1 MLTRRSFTCLVAA
14 AISAP
19 TLDIRAL
26 AQSPVQ
32 SPAVPSFSV
41 MIWTLTRNNTF
52 EQALDICAQAG
63 YHQVEL
69 VGEFKKWSDNDYT
82 RILARLKTLGITID
96 SVAGTSKGFADPNGG
111 DAFIA
116 DLTQLIPI
124 VKRLGSKQIIFVSG
138 KRLDVPQAVQHQ
150 ACIDNLK
157 RAVPLLEAGGMNGV
171 IEPIDRLE
179 QPQIYLDGVNE
190 GFEIVRAV
198 GSPNMRVLYDLY
210 HEQRSQG
217 NIIEKL
223 EKNID
228 WVGLIHIADVPGRHE
243 PGTGEMNYDNIY
255 RTLARL
261 KYKGT
266 IAMEF
271 YGTGDVVKDLRA
283 AREQVLRDYA

>member
-1 MLTRRSFTCLVAA
+1 MLTRRSFTSLIAA
-14 AISAP
+14 AIAAP
-19 TLDIRAL
+19 ALDICAL

-32 SPAVPSFSV
+32 SPAAPSFSV
-41 MIWTLTRNNTF
+41 MIWTLTNNNTF

-63 YHQVEL
+63 FHQVEL
-69 VGEFKKWSDNDYT
+69 VGEFKKWSDADYT
-82 RILARLKTLGITID
+82 RILARMKTLGIAID
-96 SVAGTSKGFADPNGG
+96 SVAGTSKGFADPNG
-111 DAFIA
+111 DAFID
-116 DLTQLIPI
+116 DLKSLIPI
-124 VKRLGSKQIIFVSG
+124 VNRLGSKQIIFVSG

-157 RAVPLLEAGGMNGV
+157 RAVPLLEAAGMNGV

-190 GFEIVRAV
+190 GFEICRAV

-223 EKNID
+223 EKNIE

-261 KYKGT
+261 KYKGP

-271 YGTGDVVKDLRA
+271 YGTGDIVKNLRA
-283 AREQVLRDYA
+283 AREQVLRDYQ

>member
-1 MLTRRSFTCLVAA
+1 MLTRRSFTGLVAA
-14 AISAP
+14 AVAAP
-19 TLDIRAL
+19 ALDTRAL
-26 AQSPVQ
+26 AQ

-41 MIWTLTRNNTF
+41 MIWTLTKGKTF
-52 EQALDICAQAG
+52 EEALDICAQAG
-63 YHQVEL
+63 FHQVEL
-69 VGEFKKWSDNDYT
+69 VGEFKKWSDDDYT
-82 RILARLKTLGITID
+82 RIIARMKTLGITID
-96 SVAGTSKGFADPNGG
+96 SIAGTSKGFADPNGG

-138 KRLDVPQAVQHQ
+138 KKLEVPQAVQHQ

-157 RAVPLLEAGGMNGV
+157 RAVPLLEAAGMNGV

-190 GFEIVRAV
+190 AFEICRAV

-223 EKNID
+223 EKNIA

-243 PGTGEMNYDNIY
+243 PGTGEMNFDNIY

-261 KYKGT
+261 KYTGT

-271 YGTGDVVKDLRA
+271 YGTGDIVKNLRA
-283 AREQVLRDYA
+283 AREQVLRIYA

>member
-1 MLTRRSFTCLVAA
+1 MITRRNFAGLVAA
-14 AISAP
+14 AIASPA
-19 TLDIRAL
+19 LDIRAI
-26 AQSPVQ
+26 AQTS
-32 SPAVPSFSV
+32 AVPSFSV
-41 MIWTLTRNNTF
+41 MIWTLTKGATF

-69 VGEFKKWSDNDYT
+69 VGEFKKWSDDDYT
-82 RILARLKTLGITID
+82 RILARMKALGITID

-138 KRLDVPQAVQHQ
+138 KKLDVPQAVQHQ

-157 RAVPLLEAGGMNGV
+157 RAVPLLEAAGMNGV

-190 GFEIVRAV
+190 GFEICRAV

-261 KYKGT
+261 KYRGP

-271 YGTGDVVKDLRA
+271 YGTGDVVKNLRA
-283 AREQVLRDYA
+283 AREQVLRIYG

>member
-1 MLTRRSFTCLVAA
+1 MLTRRSFTGLIAA
-14 AISAP
+14 AAAAP
-19 TLDIRAL
+19 ALNVRAF
-26 AQSPVQ
+26 AQSA
-32 SPAVPSFSV
+32 AVPSFSV
-41 MIWTLTRNNTF
+41 MIWTLTKGNTF

-63 YHQVEL
+63 FHQVEL
-69 VGEFKKWSDNDYT
+69 VGEFKKWSDDDYT
-82 RILARLKTLGITID
+82 RIIARMKTLGITID
-96 SVAGTSKGFADPNGG
+96 SVAGTSTGFADPNGG

-116 DLTQLIPI
+116 DLTQLIPK

-138 KRLDVPQAVQHQ
+138 KKLDVPQAIQHQ

-157 RAVPLLEAGGMNGV
+157 RAVTLLDAAGMNGV

-179 QPQIYLDGVNE
+179 QPTIYLDGVNE
-190 GFEIVRAV
+190 AFEICRAV

-243 PGTGEMNYDNIY
+243 PGTGEMNFDNIY
-255 RTLARL
+255 HTLARL
-261 KYKGT
+261 KYHGP

-271 YGTGDVVKDLRA
+271 YGTGDVVKNLRA
-283 AREQVLRDYA
+283 AREQILRDYA